1 REARQKSRASPPAS
15 FPRTMTPL
23 WSMRSARYPMN
34 SRTRRSFVSGQ
45 DTVLWS
51 VSRPARMWPS
61 PSMSRENSGPTK
73 RLSLCSA
80 TRVNVTSAWMSILRS
95 PAELRDKSAL
105 IVGVGGLGCP
115 AALALARAGIGRLVL
130 CDDDIVDITNLHR
143 QVLFDEADVGRD
155 KLDVA
160 RSRLL
165 HEGAQEVDL
174 IRSRLLPDVAREMVR
189 EVDVVLEGTDN
200 FPSKFLAADACY
212 LERKAIVHGAAVRF
226 VGTALSV
233 AAHAAP
239 CYRCL
244 FEDLLEQG
252 KAPNCTEAGVVGPVV
267 GVVGALMADLA
278 LDVLVGDGS
287 RQGVIYSF

>member
-1 REARQKSRASPPAS
+1 
-15 FPRTMTPL
+15 M
-23 WSMRSARYPMN
+23 
-34 SRTRRSFVSGQ
+34 
-45 DTVLWS
+45 
-51 VSRPARMWPS
+51 
-61 PSMSRENSGPTK
+61 
-73 RLSLCSA
+73 
-80 TRVNVTSAWMSILRS
+80 
-95 PAELRDKSAL
+95 
-105 IVGVGGLGCP
+105 GVGGLGCP

-287 RQGVIYSF
+287 RQGVIYSFDGKKIALRPLSVPPRADCMLCGTDSPSPISEIHLGLYLRDHMGCSSPAASVPSQQI